1 MNDFGLMLRRIT
13 VSCFVVT
20 ALTIVNPMN
29 PIFTT
34 TFKDNSDGNRYYSKN
49 NLLKQLTIYSAVGVV
64 GYFDSARDHDASLSD
79 LVRQITTLDRLL
91 E

>member
-49 NLLKQLTIYSAVGVV
+49 NLLKQLAICSAVGVV
-64 GYFDSARDHDASLSD
+64 GYFDSTCDHDASLSD